1 MNVNKL
7 HLNNNIQNE
16 SIEYKYNARNWLTEA
31 IATNFSF
38 KLNYNEIAGGVT
50 PQYNGN
56 ISRQQWGEG
65 ATLNN
70 SYIYLYDKM
79 NRILNGKSNIGYDE
93 TIGEGN
99 YDKVGNIKK
108 IVRTGIIDNIN
119 LNYNGNRLVNVQG
132 IINNTNINFKINYNA
147 NGSVVNDG
155 KNNIAYNEI
164 NLPINIGSSG
174 KYYFYTYNAKGE
186 KLRRFANIIES
197 RYYNDGVEYVN
208 DTLKKIDIIN
218 IEDGLIKI
226 KGNNINY
233 LYFLKDHLGNTRV
246 VLNANNGVNKM
257 VQKINYYP
265 FGKAHTK
272 VADTIN
278 RYLYNGK
285 EMQDSSGFYDY
296 GARYYN
302 PNIGRFLTIDRY
314 AEKYYMLTPYQYAAN
329 NPIKY
334 IDVNGDSLNIAE
346 QYREQ
351 MNQILKNIFNENV
364 ANFSYSSTGMLIFN
378 GETSNFSN
386 DQKKI
391 FKEFNKVLNDEQI
404 TNVIFEE
411 KTEITLKNG
420 GKQNVK
426 AADGGG
432 AITIL
437 AAENNLKN
445 NTILIDPNISKNL
458 SIYAVTSAYFISPI
472 DPSNGARFKQINIS
486 TNLTDAFFYEI
497 GHILYQGNTQD
508 KVIDFNNKLRKA
520 IDLPIRPYDE
530 NHNRKVKNRNY

>member
-1 MNVNKL
+1 M
-7 HLNNNIQNE
+7 E
-16 SIEYKYNARNWLTEA
+16 
-31 IATNFSF
+31 
-38 KLNYNEIAGGVT
+38 
-50 PQYNGN
+50 
-56 ISRQQWGEG
+56 
-65 ATLNN
+65 
-70 SYIYLYDKM
+70 
-79 NRILNGKSNIGYDE
+79 
-93 TIGEGN
+93 
-99 YDKVGNIKK
+99 
-108 IVRTGIIDNIN
+108 
-119 LNYNGNRLVNVQG
+119 
-132 IINNTNINFKINYNA
+132 
-147 NGSVVNDG
+147 

-197 RYYNDGVEYVN
+197 RYYNDGIEYVN

-272 VADTIN
+272 VVDTIN

-334 IDVNGDSLNIAE
+334 IDVNGDSIGPTNNLTKDQMNAMTQFAATKEGNKFLSNYAKAGQQVFGQTFNKSGKYDKKGINLNYQNRASLKTSSTDKPINNLHSGIDINVNIASKGFGFENTSDNTLLNLTKSISHESFLHVENFTKDYLDDGQLNYSNISDWAKVNNSSTNFDHWQTSYNYFQNPNYNSSFPSKAIQVIIEVSSKNNLNIDSRKIK
-346 QYREQ
+346 QV
-351 MNQILKNIFNENV
+351 IW
-364 ANFSYSSTGMLIFN
+364 NFEGSL
-378 GETSNFSN
+378 
-386 DQKKI
+386 
-391 FKEFNKVLNDEQI
+391 
-404 TNVIFEE
+404 
-411 KTEITLKNG
+411 
-420 GKQNVK
+420 
-426 AADGGG
+426 
-432 AITIL
+432 
-437 AAENNLKN
+437 
-445 NTILIDPNISKNL
+445 
-458 SIYAVTSAYFISPI
+458 
-472 DPSNGARFKQINIS
+472 INI
-486 TNLTDAFFYEI
+486 
-497 GHILYQGNTQD
+497 
-508 KVIDFNNKLRKA
+508 NNKG
-520 IDLPIRPYDE
+520 II
-530 NHNRKVKNRNY
+530 NWGN